1 MPQTTPMSFTE
12 DNFDPEIYKK
22 AAVAAIREQAR
33 IKRNRRILAFGKFSL
48 ALVAFI
54 VSLLLYYIISTFLP
68 LF

>member
-1 MPQTTPMSFTE
+1 MNFTE
-12 DNFDPEIYKK
+12 DNFDVDIYKK
-22 AAVAAIREQAR
+22 AAVTAIREQAR
-33 IKRNRRILAFGKFSL
+33 IKRNRRILVFGKFSL